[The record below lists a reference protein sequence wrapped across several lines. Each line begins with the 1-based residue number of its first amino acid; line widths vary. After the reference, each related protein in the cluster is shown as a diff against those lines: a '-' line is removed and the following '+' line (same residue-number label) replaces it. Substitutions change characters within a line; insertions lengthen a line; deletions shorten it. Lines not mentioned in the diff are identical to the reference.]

1 MTFLVWIKTSIQ
13 VSGVDQNEYSGFWC
27 GSKRVLRFLV
37 WIKTSIKVSGVLC
50 ERRPAMLHRRPPSLL
65 LLLLLLLVGRA
76 RSVTHD
82 DLEGEPGRRGG
93 RGGGGAVPG
102 DGRGAAEHRPGELRS
117 EDSSRRGGEKEEEEE
132 GGDEGGVPA
141 EAKSLILLDEDTAHN
156 HNYVLEEAATATAAA
171 ATPVRKCCELGFFF
185 SLQTQ
190 QCEAAPVDLGFED
203 IVQSLRHLDASSHG
217 PVHLQTGLLPTCP
230 GTGRTPVISEVVHG
244 SHLLVEHGFLRSEV
258 TGHDHDHD
266 HYCLEVAAPGSG
278 QLEASIVV
286 AAQCQPWP
294 TKILTRKCCALDQ
307 YYDHALEE
315 CRPKLANMSGH
326 ETLVRE
332 FIRSES
338 AVSSISV
345 QTGTLRCDRG
355 APSIVVADQAF
366 LDASSHLCER
376 LTGKCHTT
384 SSYCVEYLWAA
395 GDTTMTAVASVC
407 PVEAFHKCC
416 PSEYVL
422 TETGCALAGPGEVSA
437 RMRQL
442 LEVLDPHYGF
452 PTENGGQLCVQELIT
467 PDDADVQWWIS
478 KNGYLSVDTRGDS
491 HDTMRY
497 CVDDYVGPSNKTQ
510 TVAVLCH
517 AELEEL
523 VHVHLSLHPN
533 QEGTVGKCCPQ
544 GHYFS
549 STTNTCYPDDQ
560 GMDLLDHPY
569 VRAANVTKL
578 TFTSFPECQVPGGYH
593 HYYVDPDLLADD
605 HALLS
610 LDHMVE
616 VVGLESGCVFT
627 RHSFPRHAYCLDYTV
642 NGTDRRPGVLVCPGM
657 WQGYNLHSEKFGLTG
672 ILLGVSCAALFAT
685 AFSLISTRVRRGLV
699 TVKKVNTLAGR
710 ILLSYVFSY
719 LVGFLLLMV
728 NMKVEVKEGNSE
740 CQVIAWLLIF
750 LLLAAFQWNTS
761 ICLESLLLTLHV
773 ETSETLRY
781 LYHSLWAWGIPAFI
795 ASLAITL
802 DHYRQSLPCSVIT
815 PKVGLYRCFFSDP
828 AATLVYFYAPMLI
841 SLVANMVL
849 LLVSRYVRA
858 EKLRRLECGPARNQA
873 QERDG
878 TEMQG
883 RGDPGKAPSNGTR
896 PAQSG
901 LRTHQTRNMWLES
914 VKLVVWSG
922 VTWLLEVLSFI
933 ITKYMVTPSES
944 WYDYLWYVPSSVNA
958 LRGVGI
964 FVILV
969 LTPER
974 RVQIRRTLLGLARHS
989 GMSRF
994 TKSGKSDEPSST
1006 SGRHGTDMPSSGV
1019 GASEVGGGGGP
1030 GRRHMSIATTITQL
1044 SSVRSSHSNDSRS
1057 DCAGPVRTA
1066 ASTHPHLATSV
1077 SQVDTRRSSLSSQS
1091 SDGDGSELDLEAG
1104 AGGRRRSSLA
1114 TFGVVSLPSVHE
1126 EDDGAASLAPD
1137 NTSEA

>member
-1 MTFLVWIKTSIQ
+1 M
-13 VSGVDQNEYSGFWC
+13 
-27 GSKRVLRFLV
+27 
-37 WIKTSIKVSGVLC
+37 LC
-50 ERRPAMLHRRPPSLL
+50 RRPP
-65 LLLLLLLVGRA
+65 LLLLLLLVVPATSVTPDDIETEVTASTSRDEAQVTQGSSAATDEEGLVVGHSLVAGEAHENTAQGDPALKATPEEDGELGRA
-76 RSVTHD
+76 
-82 DLEGEPGRRGG
+82 
-93 RGGGGAVPG
+93 
-102 DGRGAAEHRPGELRS
+102 
-117 EDSSRRGGEKEEEEE
+117 
-132 GGDEGGVPA
+132 GGVGWLRARRPTK
-141 EAKSLILLDEDTAHN
+141 AKSLILLDEDTAHQ
-156 HNYVLEEAATATAAA
+156 HNYVLEETAAS
-171 ATPVRKCCELGFFF
+171 TPVRKCCELGFFF

-190 QCEAAPVDLGFED
+190 QCEAAPVNMDFED
-203 IVQSLRHLDASSHG
+203 IVQSLRQPDASSHG
-217 PVHLQTGLLPTCP
+217 DVQLVTGLLPTCP

-244 SHLLVEHGFLRSEV
+244 SHLLLEHGFLRSEV

-266 HYCLEVAAPGSG
+266 HYCLELAAPGPD
-278 QLEASIVV
+278 QLEASIMV

-326 ETLVRE
+326 EELVRE
-332 FIRSES
+332 FIRSD
-338 AVSSISV
+338 AGVSSIKV

-355 APSIVVADQAF
+355 APRIVVADQAF
-366 LDASSHLCER
+366 LDASSQLCER

-416 PSEYVL
+416 PSEHLL
-422 TETGCALAGPGEVSA
+422 TETGCALAGPGDVSA

-497 CVDDYVGPSNKTQ
+497 CVDDYLGPSNKTQ

-523 VHVHLSLHPN
+523 VHVHLSLHPS
-533 QEGTVGKCCPQ
+533 QEGTVGKCCPH

-549 STTNTCYPDDQ
+549 SSTYTCRPDDQ
-560 GMDLLDHPY
+560 GLELLDHPH
-569 VRAANVTKL
+569 VQAANITKL
-578 TFTSFPECQVPGGYH
+578 TFTSFPECQVSGGYH
-593 HYYVDPDLLADD
+593 HYYVDPDLVGDD

-610 LDHMVE
+610 TNHMLE

-627 RHSFPRHAYCLDYTV
+627 RHSFPRQAYCLDYTV
-642 NGTDRRPGVLVCPGM
+642 NGSDRRPGVLVCPGM
-657 WQGYNLHSEKFGLTG
+657 WQGYNLHAEKFGLTG
-672 ILLGVSCAALFAT
+672 ILLGVSCAALFGT

-728 NMKVEVKEGNSE
+728 NMKVEMKEGNSE
-740 CQVIAWLLIF
+740 CQIIAWLLIF
-750 LLLAAFQWNTS
+750 FLLAAFQWNTS

-781 LYHSLWAWGIPAFI
+781 LYHSLWAWGLPAFI
-795 ASLAITL
+795 ASLALTL

-858 EKLRRLECGPARNQA
+858 
-873 QERDG
+873 
-878 TEMQG
+878 
-883 RGDPGKAPSNGTR
+883 
-896 PAQSG
+896 
-901 LRTHQTRNMWLES
+901 
-914 VKLVVWSG
+914 
-922 VTWLLEVLSFI
+922 
-933 ITKYMVTPSES
+933 
-944 WYDYLWYVPSSVNA
+944 
-958 LRGVGI
+958 
-964 FVILV
+964 
-969 LTPER
+969 
-974 RVQIRRTLLGLARHS
+974 
-989 GMSRF
+989 
-994 TKSGKSDEPSST
+994 
-1006 SGRHGTDMPSSGV
+1006 
-1019 GASEVGGGGGP
+1019 
-1030 GRRHMSIATTITQL
+1030 
-1044 SSVRSSHSNDSRS
+1044 
-1057 DCAGPVRTA
+1057 
-1066 ASTHPHLATSV
+1066 
-1077 SQVDTRRSSLSSQS
+1077 
-1091 SDGDGSELDLEAG
+1091 
-1104 AGGRRRSSLA
+1104 
-1114 TFGVVSLPSVHE
+1114 
-1126 EDDGAASLAPD
+1126 
-1137 NTSEA
+1137 